1 MANDLQVYCYEQQS
15 GKLTFENGEYI
26 YSYTTE
32 QNDWFI
38 SLTMPVRSKDYVYTK
53 LHPFFE
59 MHLPEGYLLS
69 IIKKHFSKIT
79 KTDDFGLLKLMAPSI
94 KGRVSY
100 VAHTKQQENSLTLD
114 ALLHSDEENLFDEL
128 VQRFA
133 FTSALSGVQPK
144 VLARIED
151 KATLQFED
159 YIVKSWGDDYPELAL
174 NEFYCMEI
182 ARLAGVSVPEY
193 YISDD
198 EKLFIM
204 KRFDIRES
212 KEYLGF
218 EDMCVLQAKQRDDK
232 YEGSYEQIVKT
243 IKTFVSPANK
253 KAALIQF
260 YKMMVIN
267 TIVQNGDAHLKNF
280 GLIYDGIGDIRLAPA
295 YDIVSTT
302 VYIQNDILALNL
314 MGSKKWWSQKYLE
327 KFGQEVCDLTKKEA
341 QIYYEECKNSAR
353 NVLEQ
358 IKQRLSVEKVQSKIE
373 VLLKIVSVLDK
384 N

>member
-1 MANDLQVYCYEQQS
+1 
-15 GKLTFENGEYI
+15 
-26 YSYTTE
+26 
-32 QNDWFI
+32 
-38 SLTMPVRSKDYVYTK
+38 
-53 LHPFFE
+53 
-59 MHLPEGYLLS
+59 
-69 IIKKHFSKIT
+69 
-79 KTDDFGLLKLMAPSI
+79 
-94 KGRVSY
+94 
-100 VAHTKQQENSLTLD
+100 
-114 ALLHSDEENLFDEL
+114 
-128 VQRFA
+128 
-133 FTSALSGVQPK
+133 
-144 VLARIED
+144 
-151 KATLQFED
+151 
-159 YIVKSWGDDYPELAL
+159 
-174 NEFYCMEI
+174 
-182 ARLAGVSVPEY
+182 
-193 YISDD
+193 
-198 EKLFIM
+198 
-204 KRFDIRES
+204 
-212 KEYLGF
+212 
-218 EDMCVLQAKQRDDK
+218 MCVLQAKQRDDK